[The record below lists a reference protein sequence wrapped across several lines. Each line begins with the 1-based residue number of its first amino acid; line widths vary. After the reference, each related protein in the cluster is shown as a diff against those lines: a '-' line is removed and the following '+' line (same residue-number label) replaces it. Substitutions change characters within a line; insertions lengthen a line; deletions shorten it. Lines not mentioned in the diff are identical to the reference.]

1 MGDLV
6 DLDKFRRSKEA
17 DEEEEATLDELH
29 DVLSQLTQDPEFINA
44 GYTGIYI
51 PLEELGEF
59 SNHEER
65 EDPPEPPVVTRLELL
80 QAAFGHLINALRPWR
95 KK

>member
-6 DLDKFRRSKEA
+6 DLDKFRKSKEA
-17 DEEEEATLDELH
+17 AEEEEATLDELH
-29 DVLSQLTQDPEFINA
+29 DVLSQLSQDPEFINA

-59 SNHEER
+59 SNHQER
-65 EDPPEPPVVTRLELL
+65 KEPPVVTRFELL
-80 QAAFGHLINALRPWR
+80 QAAFEHFINALRPWR

>member
-6 DLDKFRRSKEA
+6 DLDKFRKSKEA
-17 DEEEEATLDELH
+17 DDEEEATLDELH
-29 DVLSQLTQDPEFINA
+29 DVLSQLTQDPDFINA
-44 GYTGIYI
+44 SYTGIYI
-51 PLEELGEF
+51 PLEELTEL
-59 SNHEER
+59 SSHEER
-65 EDPPEPPVVTRLELL
+65 KEPPVVTRLELL

>member
-6 DLDKFRRSKEA
+6 DLDKFRKSKEVE
-17 DEEEEATLDELH
+17 EEEEATLDELH
-29 DVLSQLTQDPEFINA
+29 DVLSQLTQDPDFINA

-51 PLEELGEF
+51 PLEELTGP

-65 EDPPEPPVVTRLELL
+65 KEPPVVTRLELL
-80 QAAFGHLINALRPWR
+80 QAAFEHFINALRPWR